1 MMQYLWMLLVALFAI
16 RQGRNVYVW
25 TLIAYF
31 TGLFA
36 LIPLA
41 LLAKK
46 PKKPMKELSPATM
59 DKLEG
64 YFAKKQFKNINN
76 VDDLLN
82 SKTIK

>member
-1 MMQYLWMLLVALFAI
+1 MLLVSLFAI

-25 TLIAYF
+25 TFIAYF

-46 PKKPMKELSPATM
+46 PKKAMKELSPATM
-59 DKLEG
+59 DKLEAF
-64 YFAKKQFKNINN
+64 FAKRQFKNAKT
-76 VDDLLN
+76 VDDLFKQLETP
-82 SKTIK
+82 KG

>member
-1 MMQYLWMLLVALFAI
+1 MMQYLWMLLVALFAM
-16 RQGRNVYVW
+16 RQGRSVFAW
-25 TLIAYF
+25 TFIAYW
-31 TGLFA
+31 TGLLA
-36 LIPLA
+36 LIPLV

-82 SKTIK
+82 SKKIK